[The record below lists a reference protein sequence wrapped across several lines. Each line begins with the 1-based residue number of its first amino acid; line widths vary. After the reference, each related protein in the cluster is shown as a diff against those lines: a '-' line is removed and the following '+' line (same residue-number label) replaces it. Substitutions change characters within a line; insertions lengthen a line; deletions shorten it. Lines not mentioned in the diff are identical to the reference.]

1 MTAKPIYV
9 RSGAMALAA
18 ASLALLA
25 ACGGGGG
32 GGVSVGELADGWRP
46 PLETVADQDERALA
60 ILPEVDSEF
69 ISSTYSE
76 HSDAGRRAVRHRCA
90 GTRTGCAGSDLAEDP
105 DAAPVTRVPADG
117 QLAVTGTRTPFLLR
131 NGVTL
136 VGTVSSGSRVSP
148 EDRAVSFE
156 TRTTHLGAWMDHS
169 RFGSRQISAESFSPS
184 YYGDR
189 INYGYAYGDLT
200 RSAPAASAT
209 WRGVMVGGQASGGGV
224 GLDGHMLVGNAEL
237 VFDMES
243 ATLDARFS
251 GIVNADRRDEPHS
264 VTGVSFSGVPVDG
277 TGIFRQGGDDSRI
290 QGGFYGPDH
299 AETVGVF
306 EKAGIVASFGAKRE

>member
-1 MTAKPIYV
+1 MLTAC
-9 RSGAMALAA
+9 GG
-18 ASLALLA
+18 
-25 ACGGGGG
+25 GGGGG
-32 GGVSVGELADGWRP
+32 GGVSVGELADGWLP
-46 PLETVADQDERALA
+46 PLETARAQNERALA
-60 ILPEVDSEF
+60 VLPEVDSEF

-76 HSDAGRRAVRHRCA
+76 NSVPDSPRTTIRHRCT
-90 GTRTGCAGSDLAEDP
+90 GTETGCLAFHPTGGNEDGEP
-105 DAAPVTRVPADG
+105 ATRVPADG
-117 QLAVTGTRTPFLLR
+117 KLVVEGTQTRFRSR

-136 VGTVSSGSRVSP
+136 VRTHRNTVSPAPGDTTTGR
-148 EDRAVSFE
+148 E
-156 TRTTHLGAWMDHS
+156 TRLGAWMEHS
-169 RFGSRQISAESFSPS
+169 HFRFHQASAERLSPT
-184 YYGDR
+184 YFGDR
-189 INYGYAYGDLT
+189 TSFAYAYGDLT
-200 RSAPAASAT
+200 RSVPAASAT
-209 WRGVMVGGQASGGGV
+209 WKGVMVGGQAFGGGV
-224 GLDGHMLVGNAEL
+224 GSGGHMLVGNAEL